1 MTELVTPRFSGDVI
15 VGKGGPRGT
24 QLKKLQNL
32 DPIKL
37 EGRFVGIKFAYIT
50 GVHYFNYFR
59 FSQQLLLIIN
69 QTAVL

>member
-1 MTELVTPRFSGDVI
+1 MTELVTPRFSGAVI

-37 EGRFVGIKFAYIT
+37 EGRFAGIKFAYIT
-50 GVHYFNYFR
+50 GVR
-59 FSQQLLLIIN
+59 
-69 QTAVL
+69 